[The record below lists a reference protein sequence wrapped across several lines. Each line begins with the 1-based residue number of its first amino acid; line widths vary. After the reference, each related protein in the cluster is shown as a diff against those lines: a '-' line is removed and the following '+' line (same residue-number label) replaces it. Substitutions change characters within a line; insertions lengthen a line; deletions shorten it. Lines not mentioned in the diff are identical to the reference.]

1 MPCDDYRA
9 IELLSR
15 TPYGRVSASR
25 RALPFTT
32 VTRHLIID
40 GKLILRLHRGY
51 DYHQA
56 LDGSVVAYEA
66 DNVNSGECD
75 TWSVQFIGTARAFRP
90 ALAERALFG
99 RTPRLADGVPFDP
112 VFLRIEPEFV
122 ALHHL
127 TDVPVLQYAQ
137 NVGRPAP
144 PATSTPRTLREAFR

>member
-1 MPCDDYRA
+1 MSTDNYRA

-32 VTRHLIID
+32 VTRHLVLD
-40 GKLILRLHRGY
+40 GCLVLRLHRGY
-51 DYHQA
+51 GYHQA

-75 TWSVQFIGTARAFRP
+75 TWSVQFTGTARLIEP
-90 ALAERALFG
+90 TPAERELFG
-99 RTPRLADGVPFDP
+99 RTPLLADGAPFDP

-122 ALHHL
+122 TLHCL
-127 TDVPVLQYAQ
+127 TDVPVFRYAH
-137 NVGRPAP
+137 PA
-144 PATSTPRTLREAFR
+144 

>member
-1 MPCDDYRA
+1 MPTDDYRA

-32 VTRHLIID
+32 VTRHLVLAD
-40 GKLILRLHRGY
+40 GRLILRLHRGY
-51 DYHQA
+51 GYHHA

-75 TWSVQFIGTARAFRP
+75 TWSVQFTGTAKIVEP
-90 ALAERALFG
+90 TEAERALFG
-99 RTPRLADGVPFDP
+99 RTPRLADTEPFDP

-122 ALHHL
+122 TMHRLV
-127 TDVPVLQYAQ
+127 DVPVFRYAH
-137 NVGRPAP
+137 
-144 PATSTPRTLREAFR
+144 

>member
-1 MPCDDYRA
+1 MPTDNYRA

-32 VTRHLIID
+32 VARHLVLD
-40 GKLILRLHRGY
+40 GRLVLRLHQGY

-66 DNVNSGECD
+66 DNVNSGEDD
-75 TWSVQFIGTARAFRP
+75 TWSVQFTGTARVVEP
-90 ALAERALFG
+90 TPVERALFG
-99 RTPRLADGVPFDP
+99 RSPRLADGAPYAP

-122 ALHHL
+122 TMHYL
-127 TDVPVLQYAQ
+127 TEVP
-137 NVGRPAP
+137 
-144 PATSTPRTLREAFR
+144 AFRGAHSV